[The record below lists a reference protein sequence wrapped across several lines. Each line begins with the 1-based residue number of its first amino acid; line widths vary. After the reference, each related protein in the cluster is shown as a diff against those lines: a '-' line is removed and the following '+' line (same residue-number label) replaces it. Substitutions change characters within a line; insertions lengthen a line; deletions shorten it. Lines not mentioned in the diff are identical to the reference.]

1 MCDVA
6 QNLCERGLLFVLKF
20 GVFLE
25 PLPNGTNKH
34 IVIISEGQNDQRRFL
49 GECAPTFEL
58 KMSEDQRH
66 EWEPDFSHEFAQKT
80 TFANLQITAFSAE
93 PVAKIILGLKLKRP
107 SPRDQ
112 SISSVGKIAIRIVQ
126 STG

>member
-1 MCDVA
+1 M
-6 QNLCERGLLFVLKF
+6 
-20 GVFLE
+20 
-25 PLPNGTNKH
+25 
-34 IVIISEGQNDQRRFL
+34 
-49 GECAPTFEL
+49 GEYATAFEL

-107 SPRDQ
+107 PPRDQ
-112 SISSVGKIAIRIVQ
+112 SISSVGKIAVKIVEEYNTILSLSQ
-126 STG
+126 IVEVF